1 VRDANDR
8 SERRDIWPGARGGR
22 ECVSWRRRREHE
34 SSSAK
39 GEASEQQA
47 SSSSQREGKTEGGL
61 SRQNHIVPRSLLPP
75 NTKQQGQYRMA
86 RSCRSIS

>member
-1 VRDANDR
+1 MQTIG
-8 SERRDIWPGARGGR
+8 ERGDIWPGARG

-34 SSSAK
+34 SSSSER

-47 SSSSQREGKTEGGL
+47 SSSQREREKQREDFPAKITWCL
-61 SRQNHIVPRSLLPP
+61 AP
-75 NTKQQGQYRMA
+75 NTKQQGQYRME